1 MPSAFQRHQRA
12 NLSAPIGAGPVYP
25 LKYVQ
30 AYLLDAQDL
39 LTPSS
44 MALGC
49 LIAFDLVVLEDDL
62 PLAYEALKSTHRY
75 RSKPTIRW
83 IQPPATADQSASTD
97 AETST
102 QLKPDPINLAHDERT
117 LSPFS
122 WIACNQVVG
131 DWLPY
136 EQAQAEL
143 IEVMCREP
151 IRRRL
156 PRDWHRLLHSAQS
169 YAHTYL
175 PSAMRFHV
183 LGQFRMVALTPAAAA
198 REDSGL
204 ALGSRALDVQVE
216 EAIAN
221 TEALLS
227 KASLSVNQLVEPNP
241 VEIGHERLM
250 VEDLARACNAGRDL
264 PPVGARSAV
273 MLAIRALE
281 IRLKDSHTWSRV
293 LMLVALRM
301 VQEGR
306 LAMPSVGRYF
316 SGSACRLYDAIHHLK
331 FGQLKAKEVAECIEA
346 ALSHA
351 EPSNK
356 ASVKVVGQGVLDLLI
371 AQEVIDPVKLSRAEQ
386 STWKPP
392 VRAQVVWAHEVLRID
407 AWLGEAFRARP
418 NDPIL
423 HMVRCVIGI
432 AQATGMRVGEV
443 LRVRIGNLSIQHG
456 HVQFTIA
463 PTRSDPTLK
472 TKEGRRLTFIRD
484 SRVIGYLLEMLRIRH
499 GISFGDPHSIADL
512 ACVDTCSINTELASQ
527 EGMLFEDPHHQ
538 NEVWH
543 EAQVRKWISIVLK
556 AATGDPRSTL
566 YDLRHTWVS
575 LGNEQ
580 DFCLDHLSDDKPY
593 DRRANE
599 LGHAPS
605 DLMFTT
611 YTHIFGTGIR
621 ACIDGQMMADQVLR
635 PREISAWAAMDI
647 KTMRREIDQGRL
659 QQANDRLRTLVS
671 RARRKDEHET
681 SQLVLL
687 RFIEE
692 FSQTI
697 AAPSPNVV
705 YQIAMVLPTSPL
717 IDYGPRELT
726 LEVLLRC
733 LRQLPLL
740 SCGDGSQH
748 SILARQAGVTSIE
761 WRRALDELVFLNR
774 TAAHVSQPPDQEA
787 DPPTWLIERH
797 WGTLIDSA
805 FTEKWTPLLR
815 YLDRHAA
822 DPDVRL
828 ASEYVLRT
836 LGCGDHIP
844 VEAADARFES
854 LVRVFKACGINLSRL
869 ALHAS
874 GEKKSLHAAK
884 QAAAQI
890 PNVLGIDVLP
900 IARAQRSGRPDVYL
914 TVRSQAGGAA
924 SNHNHD
930 GSAHSPKGLSALF
943 LGARLKAKMFEERRD
958 AA

>member
-1 MPSAFQRHQRA
+1 MRSAFQRHQRA
-12 NLSAPIGAGPVYP
+12 NLTAPVGAGPVYP
-25 LKYVQ
+25 LKNVQ

-49 LIAFDLVVLEDDL
+49 LIAFDLVVLEADL
-62 PLAYEALKSTHRY
+62 PLAYESLKSTHRY
-75 RSKPTIRW
+75 RGKPTIRW
-83 IQPPATADQSASTD
+83 TQPPATADQPASPDTE
-97 AETST
+97 ASM
-102 QLKPDPINLAHDERT
+102 QVKPDPIDLAHDERT
-117 LSPFS
+117 LSAFT

-131 DWLPY
+131 AWLPF
-136 EQAQAEL
+136 EQAQVEL

-156 PRDWHRLLHSAQS
+156 PREWQMLLLSAQT

-175 PSAMRFHV
+175 PGALRFHA

-204 ALGSRALDVQVE
+204 ALNSLVLDVEVE
-216 EAIAN
+216 ESIAN

-227 KASLSVNQLVEPNP
+227 QASLSVHQLIDPDP
-241 VEIGHERLM
+241 VELGNERVL
-250 VEDLARACNAGRDL
+250 VDDLARACNAGRDL
-264 PPVGARSAV
+264 SPVGARSAV
-273 MLAIRALE
+273 TRAIRGVE
-281 IRLKDSHTWSRV
+281 IRLTDSHTWSRV

-316 SGSACRLYDAIHHLK
+316 SGSARRLFDAMHHLK
-331 FGQLKAKEVAECIEA
+331 LGQLKAKEVAECIEA
-346 ALSHA
+346 ALSDA
-351 EPSNK
+351 EPSNR
-356 ASVKVVGQGVLDLLI
+356 ASVKVVGQGVLDLLV
-371 AQEVIDPVKLSRAEQ
+371 AQEVIDPVKLARAKQ
-386 STWKPP
+386 SAWKPP
-392 VRAQVVWAHEVLRID
+392 VRAQVIWAHEAARAY
-407 AWLGEAFRARP
+407 AWLDEAIRLRP

-423 HMVRCVIGI
+423 QIVRCVIGI

-443 LRVRIGNLSIQHG
+443 LRVRIGNLSIQNG
-456 HVQFTIA
+456 HLQVTIA

-472 TKEGRRLTFIRD
+472 SKEGRRLTFIRHP
-484 SRVIGYLLEMLRIRH
+484 RVIGYLCELLRIRH
-499 GISFGDPHSIADL
+499 GVSFGDLQLVADL
-512 ACVDTCSINTELASQ
+512 AGIDTCSINTELANQ
-527 EGMLFEDPHHQ
+527 EGMLFEDPHYR

-621 ACIDGQMMADQVLR
+621 TCIDRQMMVDQVLR
-635 PREISAWAAMDI
+635 PREVSAWAAMDI
-647 KTMRREIDQGRL
+647 KTMQREIDQGRL
-659 QQANDRLRTLVS
+659 QQASDRLRTQVS
-671 RARRKDEHET
+671 RARRKDDKESSEF
-681 SQLVLL
+681 LL
-687 RFIEE
+687 HRFIEE
-692 FSQTI
+692 FSQSI
-697 AAPSPNVV
+697 AAPSPSAV
-705 YQIAMVLPTSPL
+705 YQIATALPASPL
-717 IDYGPRELT
+717 LDYRPRELT
-726 LEVLLRC
+726 IEVLLRC
-733 LRQLPLL
+733 LRQLPVL
-740 SCGDGSQH
+740 SHGDGSQH
-748 SILARQAGVTSIE
+748 SILARQAGVKSTE
-761 WRRALDELVFLNR
+761 WRLALDELVFLNR
-774 TAAHVSQPPDQEA
+774 SAAHVSQPSDQEA
-787 DPPTWLIERH
+787 DPATWLIERH

-805 FTEKWTPLLR
+805 FAEKWKSLLK

-828 ASEYVLRT
+828 ASEYVLQT
-836 LGCGDHIP
+836 LGCGDHLP

-854 LVRVFKACGINLSRL
+854 LLRVLKACGINLSRL
-869 ALHAS
+869 ALHVA
-874 GEKKSLHAAK
+874 GEDGSLDAPKHADARI
-884 QAAAQI
+884 Q
-890 PNVLGIDVLP
+890 NLLGIDVLP
-900 IARAQRSGRPDVYL
+900 IAREQRAGRPAVYL

-924 SNHNHD
+924 SDHNRD
-930 GSAHSPKGLSALF
+930 GSAHSLKGLSALF